1 MTKRLETLMLRD
13 WIIFKW
19 HQVMPMR
26 EFKKAVYMAG
36 YYSDVVESD
45 RLFKLNRM
53 GRQQFNDIRYKGFI
67 RSGVSGLLWP
77 F

>member
-1 MTKRLETLMLRD
+1 MTKRKLRQA
-13 WIIFKW
+13 I
-19 HQVMPMR
+19 
-26 EFKKAVYMAG
+26 YLAG

-53 GRQQFNDIRYKGFI
+53 GRQEFNDVRHNGFI
-67 RSGVSGLLWP
+67 KSGVSGLLWP